1 MRRRGGPTVS
11 LGCLLSL
18 TKSSS
23 NDGWRMH
30 PNVPK
35 SILPAQLSWQRRS
48 SGLLPFYPTLS
59 CFSL

>member
-1 MRRRGGPTVS
+1 MRRWGGPTMS

-30 PNVPK
+30 SNVPK
-35 SILPAQLSWQRRS
+35 SIPPAHLSWERRS